1 MPLHHTLMTTI
12 GGVIAGDHS
21 DEFLDESDAKDAF
34 AYAKSKFNAVNVPP
48 QANDGKGTVMFF
60 QKARGATPDKKNP
73 LEVIITRAII
83 NRP

>member
-34 AYAKSKFNAVNVPP
+34 AYAKSKYKAVNVPS
-48 QANDGKGTVMFF
+48 QANDCKGAVMFF